1 MSHYE
6 VLGVG
11 PSADETALHEAY
23 LALARRHHPDR
34 AGGDASRMQVI
45 NEAWATLGDPVRR
58 ARYDRSL
65 AGGTTTAPRPT
76 GPVADVEDDDLD
88 DDSPVR
94 VTVALPRW
102 LSLLPMAT
110 FVASL
115 VIGFAAVMT
124 ASGQLLGLAL
134 MTFALSCMFFLASP
148 FVALFSARRT
158 NGDDR

>member
-58 ARYDRSL
+58 ARYDRTL
-65 AGGTTTAPRPT
+65 AAGTATAPRP
-76 GPVADVEDDDLD
+76 ADADDDDLYD
-88 DDSPVR
+88 DFDDAPVR
-94 VTVALPRW
+94 ITVALPKW
-102 LSLLPMAT
+102 LSLLPVAT
-110 FVASL
+110 FAASVA
-115 VIGFAAVMT
+115 VGFTAVVT

-134 MTFALSCMFFLASP
+134 MTFTLSCVFFLAAP
-148 FVALFSARRT
+148 FVALFSARRPKEPS
-158 NGDDR
+158 R